1 MAPRARPGA
10 EGATPAPGER
20 ADGRASARAP
30 RPEDDEHAPEPP
42 PLAPGA
48 KLIVARRV
56 PSVRP
61 PGSQHPRAKSEPPR
75 KRSRLVRFATG
86 ALASVVVT
94 TLFAAASAV
103 GFALHLDRPASR
115 RVLASTIGYLY
126 SGAMQGRLEVVGLSH
141 LSPRHL
147 EVDELHLYDDQD
159 REVVTLNGVRVRADL
174 VLLGKDA
181 LFGGANTSLVIN
193 HIRADRTAWHILPN
207 TDGDPSLVAAMS
219 PKPKASKGGTS
230 SGPSRHIRV
239 WIPTIELG
247 QTYVRGQLGD
257 LPTLDLTLV
266 SAKGTLV
273 ATPDALTIDVSRFG
287 VTLRGLAGADAIG
300 TGDFHVESPGAIWG
314 HFNGQLGDVEL
325 GAFFKSEGGDLD
337 ARLDL
342 PKATPEAMRA
352 LIAEWPLHD
361 VLSGRVL
368 AAGTLP
374 KLETQATLKVG
385 QAEVEASGP
394 ITLAPELGLDLT
406 ATFRKVDLR
415 SVVKDA
421 PETRIDATSTVQVW
435 NRAGEMVVDVNARTQ
450 PTEIAGVDV
459 PLIDWNASFDKLG
472 FRGKSTIHEPGVP
485 IRGDFLIHPSGR
497 VDLDLRARRFALTD
511 SPRFRSYARGFL
523 DVSVRGSIERG
534 VVKASVDAT
543 AEDLSA
549 TSVRL
554 GRGRLTGNLSGPV
567 TRLEALTLGATLTG
581 SSLSAAPL
589 AFDRV
594 EARASGRLLEPRL
607 KVTLSGDYRPT
618 ITARGKLSPPLR
630 GQPTRLAD
638 LEVDVVR
645 DETTLV
651 AKAKSLSVTERRIAL
666 QDLSLTGAGGELTAS
681 AVLTDGALRGAAE
694 GRDVDLSAIS
704 HAIGLPRRTLEGKL
718 SISGDFELAEAGS
731 RGQLNLA
738 VTGGALMGVEGVS
751 LTFQGRLNEDS
762 LEGNGHGEV
771 ANLGAL
777 SASFK
782 ADLPKDVLSP
792 RAWLGVTGTGKLHAK
807 ELNLDAAALPLATYG
822 VHALTGKGEVMVDLR
837 RDDPAH
843 LPSVFFITQTHD
855 LSLSLGNG
863 GDEPLS
869 FTGIDLGAS
878 GTIDSATGRVF
889 TTVNL
894 RDRGSLL
901 ATLTGTTTY
910 DFDQALANGG
920 RTAIAQLL
928 DAPVE
933 ARLSIPTRRIQE
945 LPPLL
950 QPKGLQGSVGAD
962 LWARGQVKA
971 PVLDAV
977 VFASGARPESSR
989 LAQPFNTTV
998 RATYDSPSGDFQA
1011 TAELTLPDAS
1021 GAARR
1026 VAYARSSGHAP
1037 WSELLAGRSF
1047 AGDWWRIGGRLDLVD
1062 LPLQAFAPFADD
1074 HIAATLSG
1082 SVSVQRWQGL
1092 PLFDADV
1099 RVISPVIDRVALGSG
1114 RIRFKSTEDAQAVL
1128 RMEDGQG
1135 HVEAKV
1141 STALAWPEL
1150 LPGLDPRGIIQVDV
1164 AAKNYDAVVLQP
1176 LLTGLFGQVGGRVDA
1191 KLKATIRREEDP
1203 IDPSASTWGGAVN
1216 GSATVREGLLQ
1227 ITTLGLTLEDVRLNI
1242 AAKSDDAGT
1251 SITLSGLKAKVRS
1264 DKDNVHGRADLRLD
1278 GLALDRG
1285 AGWLQIDQVPL
1296 LLEGVSQGT
1305 GSGYAEF
1312 TLERQEDAMELAIDL
1327 QRLEARLPR
1336 SSSRSVYPV
1345 EDNPNVHV
1353 MQLIREPRE
1362 SKEDNPT
1369 LWIIPIKLGR
1379 EVRVTR
1385 SDMEVYVR
1393 GEPVVYLERKLSL
1406 EGFIEVVPGGRIP
1419 AVGKAFV
1426 IESGMVSFDTD
1437 DPTDPHLNATASWRA
1452 ADGTTVYVD
1461 VRGTLKNATLNLRS
1475 DPPLPE
1481 PEIIALMLGG
1491 VSTTGEASQSQG
1503 GADGGSTG
1511 SAAVN
1516 LGGGVAAL
1524 GLNELLADT
1533 PLGGVELR
1541 TDTTSKAAPS
1551 YTAAYRASSTIY
1563 FEGTYQSADNSGID
1577 DTVKEGFTG
1586 TVDYRFLPNWSL
1598 RTQIGNTGTAMD
1610 LIWQYRY

>member
-1 MAPRARPGA
+1 MAPRARPEAVGGTA
-10 EGATPAPGER
+10 GDGHTHADGSPGSER
-20 ADGRASARAP
+20 APD
-30 RPEDDEHAPEPP
+30 
-42 PLAPGA
+42 PLKPGT

-56 PSVRP
+56 PSVVPPRSQRP
-61 PGSQHPRAKSEPPR
+61 PSRSQPPP
-75 KRSRLVRFATG
+75 KRSRLVRLATG
-86 ALASVVVT
+86 ALSSTVVA
-94 TLFAAASAV
+94 TLFAASSVV
-103 GFALHLDRPASR
+103 GLALHLDRPAAR

-126 SGAMQGRLEVVGLSH
+126 GSAMQGRLEVVGIRH

-147 EVDELHLYDDQD
+147 EVDELHLYDEQD
-159 REVVTLNGVRVRADL
+159 REVITLQGVRVRADL
-174 VLLGKDA
+174 VLLGEDA

-193 HIRADRTAWHILPN
+193 HIRADRTAWHILPDA
-207 TDGDPSLVAAMS
+207 DGDPSLVAAMS
-219 PKPKASKGGTS
+219 PKPKAPSGGPS

-266 SAKGTLV
+266 SAKGALV

-314 HFNGQLGDVEL
+314 NFNGQLGDVEL
-325 GAFFKSEGGDLD
+325 GAFFKSQAGRLD

-352 LIAEWPLHD
+352 LVADWPLHQ

-368 AAGTLP
+368 AAGVLP
-374 KLETQATLKVG
+374 KLETQATLHVG
-385 QAEVEASGP
+385 QAEIEASGP

-406 ATFRKVDLR
+406 ATLRKVDLR
-415 SVVKDA
+415 SVVEGA
-421 PETRIDATSTVQVW
+421 PETSFDATSTVEVW
-435 NRAGEMVVDVNARTQ
+435 NRAGEMVADVNARTQ
-450 PTEIAGVDV
+450 QTSIAGIDI
-459 PLIDWNASFDKLG
+459 PLVDWNASFDKSG
-472 FRGKSTIHEPGVP
+472 FRGKATIHEPGVP
-485 IRGDFLIHPSGR
+485 IKGDFIIHPSGL
-497 VDLDLRARRFALTD
+497 VELDLRARRFALTD
-511 SPRFRSYARGFL
+511 SPRLRGYARGFL

-534 VVKASVDAT
+534 VMKAAVEAT
-543 AEDLSA
+543 AEDLNASF
-549 TSVRL
+549 VRL
-554 GRGRLTGNLSGPV
+554 GRGRLTGNVSGPV
-567 TRLEALTLGATLTG
+567 TQLHALKVGATLSG
-581 SSLSAAPL
+581 SRLSAAPL
-589 AFDRV
+589 DFDRV
-594 EARASGRLLEPRL
+594 EARASGNLLEPRL

-618 ITARGKLSPPLR
+618 ITARGKLSPPLS

-638 LEVDVVR
+638 LEVDVTR
-645 DETTLV
+645 DETTLFV
-651 AKAKSLSVTERRIAL
+651 KATSLSVTEQCIAL

-694 GRDVDLSAIS
+694 GRKVDLSAIS
-704 HAIGLPRRTLEGKL
+704 HAIGLPRRTLEGEL
-718 SISGDFELAEAGS
+718 SIWGDFELAEAGS
-731 RGQLNLA
+731 RGQLSLELKDGSLA
-738 VTGGALMGVEGVS
+738 GVEGIS
-751 LTFQGRLNEDS
+751 LALQGILNESS
-762 LEGNGHGEV
+762 LKGSAKGQV
-771 ANLGAL
+771 TNLGEL
-777 SASFK
+777 SASFEV
-782 ADLPKDVLSP
+782 DLPKDVLSP
-792 RAWLGVTGTGKLHAK
+792 RAWLTVTGTGDLHAE
-807 ELNLDAAALPLATYG
+807 ELNLDVAALPLAAYG
-822 VHALTGKGEVMVDLR
+822 VHALSGTGDVRVHLK

-843 LPSVFFITQTHD
+843 LPSVFFTTQTHN
-855 LSLSLGNG
+855 LSFSLSNG
-863 GDEPLS
+863 DDEPLNVS
-869 FTGIDLGAS
+869 GIGLGA
-878 GTIDSATGRVF
+878 GGNINTVTRVVDATIV
-889 TTVNL
+889 L
-894 RDRGSLL
+894 RDRDLPF
-901 ATLTGTTTY
+901 ATLTAKTIY
-910 DFDQALANGG
+910 DFDSALASGG
-920 RTAIAQLL
+920 RAALAQLL
-928 DAPVE
+928 DAPIE
-933 ARLSIPTRRIQE
+933 ARLSMPTRQITE
-945 LPPLL
+945 LPPLI
-950 QPKGLQGSVGAD
+950 QPEGLLGEIGAD
-962 LWARGQVKA
+962 LWVRGQVKA
-971 PVLDAV
+971 PVFDAM
-977 VFASGARPESSR
+977 VFTTKARPPQEASR
-989 LAQPFNTTV
+989 LAQPFNATV
-998 RATYDSPSGDFQA
+998 RATYDAPSGDFLA
-1011 TAELTLPDAS
+1011 TAELALPDAS

-1026 VAYARSSGHAP
+1026 VAHARSSGHAP

-1047 AGDWWRIGGRLDLVD
+1047 AGDWWSIGGRLDLLD
-1062 LPLQAFAPFADD
+1062 LPLHAFAPFADD

-1099 RVISPVIDRVALGSG
+1099 RVINPVIDRVSLGSG

-1128 RMEDGQG
+1128 RLEDGQG

-1141 STALAWPEL
+1141 STALSWPEL
-1150 LPGLDPRGIIQVDV
+1150 LPGLDPRGIIQVDL

-1176 LLTGLFGQVGGRVDA
+1176 LLTGLFSQVGGRVDA

-1242 AAKSDDAGT
+1242 TAKSDTAGT
-1251 SITLSGLKAKVRS
+1251 SITLSGLKARVRS

-1345 EDNPNVHV
+1345 EDNPNVVIRQH
-1353 MQLIREPRE
+1353 IREPRE
-1362 SKEDNPT
+1362 STEDNPT
-1369 LWIIPIKLGR
+1369 LWIIPVKLGK

-1437 DPTDPHLNATASWRA
+1437 DPLDPHLNATASWRA

-1503 GADGGSTG
+1503 GADGAGSG

-1563 FEGTYQSADNSGID
+1563 FEGTYQAADSSGID